1 MGANGGTASRI
12 GRNSADKEA
21 PPKVPVRMPI
31 RVMPIWM
38 VDKNWLGDSARA
50 RAARAARSPRSA
62 RFCRRVLRDETIA
75 ISDIEKIPFAT
86 VKAATIAS
94 SVRAELIRDETTTSV
109 MACRPG
115 KKRAI
120 AQRGQIYTVILL
132 LLIPSCPDVA
142 SALPPAWGRSRRLG
156 LAWVQ
161 LRSTQ
166 LEPRRSV
173 IDPILHQK
181 PVAIARR
188 SGVPNRATG
197 LAIASRPH
205 CPKLG

>member
-1 MGANGGTASRI
+1 
-12 GRNSADKEA
+12 
-21 PPKVPVRMPI
+21 
-31 RVMPIWM
+31 
-38 VDKNWLGDSARA
+38 
-50 RAARAARSPRSA
+50 
-62 RFCRRVLRDETIA
+62 LRDETIA

-142 SALPPAWGRSRRLG
+142 PALPLAWGDRGGPGDQGRSF
-156 LAWVQ
+156 
-161 LRSTQ
+161 LRHGWR
-166 LEPRRSV
+166 E
-173 IDPILHQK
+173 IDQP
-181 PVAIARR
+181 
-188 SGVPNRATG
+188 
-197 LAIASRPH
+197 
-205 CPKLG
+205 